1 MGIKNLRVILN
12 QKCRN
17 AINTRKLSCYAG
29 MKIGIDLSIFLY
41 KYLYNNGDHIEGLTR
56 LILRLLKNQITPVFV
71 LDGKPPK
78 EKDETIQE
86 RKEKK
91 EILSIKKNIID
102 NCINME
108 KNDFQS
114 FKTNVNNIIEKTNNE
129 TFIIDETELKLLYD
143 KTTDELEKESDK
155 ITRKIIHV
163 TSYHIDS
170 CKKLF
175 DLFGIKYIHQ
185 PCEAESL
192 MAVLCKEKIIDACIS
207 EDTDILANGGFIFLR
222 DFNADKNTVE
232 EYCLEGILNG
242 LEMKQEQFIDMCIL
256 CGCDYTTK
264 INGIGPINA
273 YKLILKYGNI
283 ETVIEYNKKYVIP
296 NNFNYQKA
304 RELFKNPVDKNIL
317 DKIDK
322 NICLNIPKYDELK
335 VFLEKSKLKEKYFD
349 EIETNIMN
357 YYLNI
362 EDVNQIVKEL
372 HFKTKTK
379 KIKLNNNKK
388 ITDFFGQMN
397 NLH

>member
-17 AINTRKLSCYAG
+17 AINVRKLTCYAG

-56 LILRLLKNQITPVFV
+56 LILRLLKNQITPLFVF
-71 LDGKPPK
+71 DGKPPK

-91 EILSIKKNIID
+91 EYLSIKKNIID
-102 NCINME
+102 NCIIME
-108 KNDFQS
+108 KDDFQT

-129 TFIIDETELKLLYD
+129 AFIMDETELKLLYD

-163 TSYHIDS
+163 TSQHIES

-175 DLFGIKYIHQ
+175 DLFGIKYIHEQ
-185 PCEAESL
+185 CEAESL
-192 MAVLCKEKIIDACIS
+192 IAVLCKEKLIDACIS

-222 DFNADKNTVE
+222 DFNADKNTIE

-242 LEMKQEQFIDMCIL
+242 LEMTQEQFIDMCIL

-264 INGIGPINA
+264 INGMGPINA
-273 YKLILKYGNI
+273 HKLILKYKNI
-283 ETVIEYNKKYVIP
+283 ETVIENNTKYVIP
-296 NNFNYQKA
+296 NNFNYQKS
-304 RELFKNPVDKNIL
+304 RELFKNPIDKNIL
-317 DKIDK
+317 NKIDK
-322 NICLNIPKYDELK
+322 NICLNVANSDELK
-335 VFLEKSKLKEKYFD
+335 IFLKNSKLKEKYFD
-349 EIETNIMN
+349 EIEKNIMN

-362 EDVNQIVKEL
+362 EGVNQIVKEL
-372 HFKTKTK
+372 NTNTKNK
-379 KIKLNNNKK
+379 KIKVNNNKK
-388 ITDFFGQMN
+388 ITDFFSN
-397 NLH
+397 KI